1 MITKISV
8 GKKNEEYD
16 VLIGKEICS
25 KNNLQKFITKEQ
37 KILLLLDKNVPNKK
51 IVFIKKQLN
60 SLGLKIY
67 NYEITPGEQSKSFR
81 NFEKIL
87 NFLSKNSFLRSDGI
101 VACGGG
107 VTGDLGGFVA
117 STYMRGISFIQVP
130 TTLLSQVDSSVG
142 GKTAI
147 NLPSGKN
154 LVGSFYNPKGV
165 LIDTNF
171 LDSLGEREYKSGLA
185 EIIKHALIA
194 DRAFANFLL
203 KHSEKILKRDS
214 SYLRQ
219 IITKSL
225 NIKAK
230 IVTTDHKEQGI
241 RAFLNFGHTIGHALE
256 HAFKSKLLHGEA
268 VAYGMDYETK
278 ISLETLNLCKDDYSF
293 VQEILKAYGFKR
305 KLNVTFEKLRPFIK
319 IDKKN
324 SADSVNLVQL
334 NKIGSCEI
342 VPIKNINSLKKFF

>member
-1 MITKISV
+1 M
-8 GKKNEEYD
+8 
-16 VLIGKEICS
+16 LFRS
-25 KNNLQKFITKEQ
+25 KNNLQKLITKEQ

-101 VACGGG
+101 IACGGG

-117 STYMRGISFIQVP
+117 STYMRGISYIQVP

>member
-8 GKKNEEYD
+8 GKKNEKYD

>member
-8 GKKNEEYD
+8 GKKNEKYD

-51 IVFIKKQLN
+51 IAFIKKQLN

-101 VACGGG
+101 IACGGG

-214 SYLRQ
+214 GYLRQ

-293 VQEILKAYGFKR
+293 VQEILKAYGFKH

-324 SADSVNLVQL
+324 SADSINLVQL
-334 NKIGSCEI
+334 NKIGSCEM